1 MRAKA
6 GAVRIGEDPAP
17 AATWGTRMRGSII
30 IAALAAT
37 ALAWPADTASAQ
49 RNRKGTQA
57 MELDPTGRG
66 AISGVGLESR
76 DIDMLADQV
85 VRELMS
91 RPDIVGGTTAP
102 RIVVDSEKFY
112 NDSSQRIDRD
122 MLTGA
127 LRASFSRAAAGRIR
141 FVSRESMDIVM
152 REREL
157 KRTGVADTGTRG
169 MTQGVSGV
177 DYQMIGKM
185 SSLDSRDL
193 KSGMVQRRTQIV
205 FELVDLETGDL
216 PWTSQPYVIL
226 RAAGEGVLYR

>member
-1 MRAKA
+1 
-6 GAVRIGEDPAP
+6 
-17 AATWGTRMRGSII
+17 MRGSII

-37 ALAWPADTASAQ
+37 ALAWPAGTASAQ
-49 RNRKGTQA
+49 RRGTQA

-91 RPDIVGGTTAP
+91 RPDIIGGATPP

-127 LRASFSRAAAGRIR
+127 LRASFSRAAAGKIR